1 MELAT
6 QSTLQT
12 MICHFKGW
20 NMNRQCE
27 IDTELI
33 AKIAKMVYLM
43 ETTDFDID
51 LNKEELFTGYHSD
64 LSKMV
69 CKLMLLVLQQL
80 NLDCNQEFENIVTK
94 GEKILGKCDL
104 DPKVSHFKTKKY
116 YEEDILD
123 SPSDNFK
130 TDIENAKTLIDFYDN
145 L

>member
-1 MELAT
+1 
-6 QSTLQT
+6 
-12 MICHFKGW
+12 
-20 NMNRQCE
+20 MNRQGE

-69 CKLMLLVLQQL
+69 CKLMLLVLQQ
-80 NLDCNQEFENIVTK
+80 FENIVTK

-130 TDIENAKTLIDFYDN
+130 TDIENAKTLINFYDN